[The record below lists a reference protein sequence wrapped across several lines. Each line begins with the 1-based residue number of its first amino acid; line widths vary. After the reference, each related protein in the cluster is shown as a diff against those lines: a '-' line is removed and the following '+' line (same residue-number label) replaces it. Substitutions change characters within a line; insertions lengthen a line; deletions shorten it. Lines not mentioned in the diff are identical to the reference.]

1 MVHFQAPHDPPY
13 DATPDPTSGWINACH
28 VARRPPPEHTL
39 IQSEAW
45 GGVVGGSV
53 GGGRGGPG
61 NVPRMGPFPP
71 TLRLFAGG
79 QATDQLASGLVPRP
93 ELLPGFHR
101 PIAPHHSPKPAPN
114 QHQTTPNQPPTTFK
128 TSPNHPTISK
138 PLQKHTD
145 TIPKAPQDRVTIPD
159 PVTRLH
165 GLARSARYD
174 LVTPTR
180 LRPGY

>member
-1 MVHFQAPHDPPY
+1 LVHFQAPHDPPY

-45 GGVVGGSV
+45 GGVVGESV

-61 NVPRMGPFPP
+61 NVPRMGPFTP
-71 TLRLFAGG
+71 TLRLFVGG

-114 QHQTTPNQPPTTFK
+114 QHQTTPNQPPTILNHPQTIPQF
-128 TSPNHPTISK
+128 PNHFKSTPTPSPRHLK
-138 PLQKHTD
+138 TGSPSQ
-145 TIPKAPQDRVTIPD
+145 
-159 PVTRLH
+159 TRL
-165 GLARSARYD
+165 
-174 LVTPTR
+174 
-180 LRPGY
+180 PGYMV